1 MAHIV
6 DSVSTTKRKKCPIV
20 LDVALIKDI
29 LSGVIADSML
39 VLEIMR
45 LNTVEHAKN
54 FYVIYLSTNM
64 IQNMDRRVHSQE
76 LDS

>member
-1 MAHIV
+1 VAHIV